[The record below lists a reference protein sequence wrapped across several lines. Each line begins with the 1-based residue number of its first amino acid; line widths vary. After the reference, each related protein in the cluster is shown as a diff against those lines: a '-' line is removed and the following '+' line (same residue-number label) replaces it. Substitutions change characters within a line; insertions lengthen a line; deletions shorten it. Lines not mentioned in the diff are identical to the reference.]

1 MIKSESLKVE
11 PGIVWLK
18 VSEGFTVDSHT
29 GWPVAGS
36 SSNVIVYMT
45 HLVAL
50 VQMWV
55 LIQEI
60 EGEACSCYIQTEEPL
75 AVQEA
80 LHEGRQVWAG
90 RGRLHKI

>member
-1 MIKSESLKVE
+1 M
-11 PGIVWLK
+11 
-18 VSEGFTVDSHT
+18 DSHT

-80 LHEGRQVWAG
+80 LMKEDKFGQGAEGCIRSNAEEVWAEHSG
-90 RGRLHKI
+90 LHGGQSEA